1 MAESGNVVKIF
12 LEKINLE
19 KYSGRL
25 VGQGYQT
32 ALDLCLLNEEDLNL
46 ISITDKE
53 DREKILQAG
62 RKSNIYLY
70 VRCMTSTPR
79 NLCTVCRIDF
89 HPKNNVLFIAYNN
102 IALSNS

>member
-1 MAESGNVVKIF
+1 MAVSGNVVTTF

-32 ALDLCLLNEEDLNL
+32 ALDLCLLNEEDLNS

-70 VRCMTSTPR
+70 DLYTAKFMPSMS
-79 NLCTVCRIDF
+79 
-89 HPKNNVLFIAYNN
+89 Y
-102 IALSNS
+102 

>member
-1 MAESGNVVKIF
+1 MAVSGNVVKTF

-46 ISITDKE
+46 ISVTDKE

-70 VRCMTSTPR
+70 DLYTTKFMHSMS
-79 NLCTVCRIDF
+79 
-89 HPKNNVLFIAYNN
+89 Y
-102 IALSNS
+102 

>member
-1 MAESGNVVKIF
+1 MAESGNVVKTF

-46 ISITDKE
+46 ISLTDKE

-62 RKSNIYLY
+62 RKSCDQASI
-70 VRCMTSTPR
+70 CMTSTPR

-89 HPKNNVLFIAYNN
+89 HPKYNVLFVAYNN
-102 IALSNS
+102 IALCIS